1 MDSID
6 NYQVSNLLGKGG
18 FASVYRA
25 KCISTG
31 QDVAIKMVDKKQ
43 MAAAGMSGRVRQ
55 EVAIHSRL
63 KHPSIL
69 NLITFLEDEN
79 YVYLVLELCENGE
92 LARFLKQNNTVFS
105 EQDARTVFTQVVS
118 GTLYLHSHG
127 IMHRDLTLANLM
139 LTRDMDV
146 KIGDFGLATVVSRGG
161 ERHMTMCG
169 TPNFIS
175 PEVATRSSHGL
186 EADVWGL
193 GCLLYTVLVG
203 RPPFDTAGVRSTLT
217 KVVMA
222 DFSLPDSLSSDVKDL
237 IKALLKKNPAE
248 RMKLQEIMEH
258 PWLRWEREE
267 TSRQGLD
274 SGMYTMTTT
283 GFSNSS
289 GRVGPKPVLAY
300 PLTSLPES
308 MEVQGPPMSRPQP
321 VFHRPEPVLSRSE
334 PVLGGSMRPNLH
346 PCSPPVKMRSDPQDL
361 PAPLLP
367 APPVPLLRS
376 KLSSLP
382 SLPTLRSTNQMETNR
397 SHHSIISS
405 QGISRQISMPESNNG
420 YRPTVM
426 DDHGYRPNSIDDHGY
441 QPNSM
446 DDHGY
451 RPNSMD
457 DHGYRPS
464 SVDNHDYRPN
474 SMDVDARSLRS
485 NASDP
490 VQRHFSQEHQQR
502 SLYEM
507 TSIHSQYNPPVKEQY
522 NPPGP
527 VQYNPP
533 VQEQYNPP
541 GQEQYN
547 PPGPVQYNPPGQEQ
561 YSSADPGQY
570 TNRLRNNSPVNQKN
584 FLPEKQLSAQPHLSN
599 QNLQSSQ
606 QPHLSNQN
614 LQSSQQPHLSNQNLQ
629 SSQQPNHVPHSVSQP
644 YSASKTSQ
652 PYSVPQTSQPYS
664 VPSSSQ
670 PYSVPT
676 SSQPYSVP
684 TSSQPYSVPSSQPY
698 SVPSSQPN
706 PVPYRSEPNTV
717 QPLFSATPNPVQTQ
731 PAQYN
736 TTTGQVHQLNSR
748 PDQNQQNPVQKEQ
761 SIEDVVA
768 PINSVR
774 LRPTRQKTKNA
785 VANILPNGEVCL
797 EFIKNRGGEE
807 KVMDVLR
814 ISTDG
819 LRIAVYHPGGN
830 KNQGV
835 PVTDAPPPIPTNGA
849 DAFYSYST
857 LPNKLWKKYLYASR
871 FVNLVKAKTPKMTLY
886 TDKAKSYLMENSPE
900 SDFETYFYSGA
911 KITKTGA
918 DIKLIELDGKSQAF
932 RHPINVSDHNVPPG
946 CSLTLEHFNSCY
958 QHCLRIQNILSQTE
972 DQSQPT
978 FPVII
983 GRKPVS
989 SVGSANSSLEKENK
1003 VPPVP
1008 MSSFRGTILSTRGKT
1023 PPRFDDRRYESER
1036 GAGPATADEL
1046 VRKVNIPEIGTAT
1059 QLANGNVRVDYS
1071 DGSALVV
1078 KSNSTDVDYFLPGGL
1093 GGQGAWTRYNHA
1105 NLPQNLK
1112 QKLAQMP
1119 QVIERLLAGNGR
1131 SNARPASIR

>member
-1 MDSID
+1 
-6 NYQVSNLLGKGG
+6 
-18 FASVYRA
+18 
-25 KCISTG
+25 
-31 QDVAIKMVDKKQ
+31 
-43 MAAAGMSGRVRQ
+43 
-55 EVAIHSRL
+55 
-63 KHPSIL
+63 
-69 NLITFLEDEN
+69 
-79 YVYLVLELCENGE
+79 
-92 LARFLKQNNTVFS
+92 
-105 EQDARTVFTQVVS
+105 
-118 GTLYLHSHG
+118 
-127 IMHRDLTLANLM
+127 
-139 LTRDMDV
+139 
-146 KIGDFGLATVVSRGG
+146 
-161 ERHMTMCG
+161 
-169 TPNFIS
+169 
-175 PEVATRSSHGL
+175 
-186 EADVWGL
+186 
-193 GCLLYTVLVG
+193 
-203 RPPFDTAGVRSTLT
+203 
-217 KVVMA
+217 
-222 DFSLPDSLSSDVKDL
+222 
-237 IKALLKKNPAE
+237 
-248 RMKLQEIMEH
+248 
-258 PWLRWEREE
+258 
-267 TSRQGLD
+267 
-274 SGMYTMTTT
+274 
-283 GFSNSS
+283 
-289 GRVGPKPVLAY
+289 
-300 PLTSLPES
+300 

-334 PVLGGSMRPNLH
+334 PVIGGSMRPNLH

-382 SLPTLRSTNQMETNR
+382 SLPTLRSTNHMETNR

-426 DDHGYRPNSIDDHGY
+426 DDHGYRPNS
-441 QPNSM
+441 M

-451 RPNSMD
+451 
-457 DHGYRPS
+457 GPS

-474 SMDVDARSLRS
+474 SMDVEARSLRS

-614 LQSSQQPHLSNQNLQ
+614 LQSSQQP
-629 SSQQPNHVPHSVSQP
+629 NHVPHSVSQP

-652 PYSVPQTSQPYS
+652 PYSVPQT
-664 VPSSSQ
+664 
-670 PYSVPT
+670 
-676 SSQPYSVP
+676 
-684 TSSQPYSVPSSQPY
+684 SQPY

-807 KVMDVLR
+807 KVM
-814 ISTDG
+814 
-819 LRIAVYHPGGN
+819 
-830 KNQGV
+830 
-835 PVTDAPPPIPTNGA
+835 
-849 DAFYSYST
+849 
-857 LPNKLWKKYLYASR
+857 
-871 FVNLVKAKTPKMTLY
+871 
-886 TDKAKSYLMENSPE
+886 
-900 SDFETYFYSGA
+900 
-911 KITKTGA
+911 
-918 DIKLIELDGKSQAF
+918 
-932 RHPINVSDHNVPPG
+932 
-946 CSLTLEHFNSCY
+946 
-958 QHCLRIQNILSQTE
+958 
-972 DQSQPT
+972 
-978 FPVII
+978 
-983 GRKPVS
+983 
-989 SVGSANSSLEKENK
+989 
-1003 VPPVP
+1003 
-1008 MSSFRGTILSTRGKT
+1008 
-1023 PPRFDDRRYESER
+1023 
-1036 GAGPATADEL
+1036 
-1046 VRKVNIPEIGTAT
+1046 
-1059 QLANGNVRVDYS
+1059 
-1071 DGSALVV
+1071 
-1078 KSNSTDVDYFLPGGL
+1078 
-1093 GGQGAWTRYNHA
+1093 
-1105 NLPQNLK
+1105 
-1112 QKLAQMP
+1112 
-1119 QVIERLLAGNGR
+1119 
-1131 SNARPASIR
+1131 